1 MHFVGRRVPQRAA
14 GTALPAGKRHFLPT
28 AEWREV
34 ERDMV
39 CPPGLEYRLDFESGK
54 NFARLAPGGSTPDVG
69 AALPGWLEAAVSAG
83 GGARA
88 GAAAGAAAG
97 ARELRNAVTWG
108 GRAAVEAALGGAA
121 AHPRGLLAE
130 QLGDAAAQGDLPIV
144 ETLLRHGA
152 PADGDDGAPGAATT
166 PLHRACQEG
175 HEHVAA
181 ALVAALGSRERAFA
195 RNGGGLTPFELAR
208 ARDLGGVARRLEA
221 QVDARWPRV

>member
-1 MHFVGRRVPQRAA
+1 MHFFGRRVPQRAA

-34 ERDMV
+34 EGDMV

-97 ARELRNAVTWG
+97 ARS
-108 GRAAVEAALGGAA
+108 GASA
-121 AHPRGLLAE
+121 
-130 QLGDAAAQGDLPIV
+130 DAASPRASTSLRVTSPSAQASS
-144 ETLLRHGA
+144 T
-152 PADGDDGAPGAATT
+152 
-166 PLHRACQEG
+166 
-175 HEHVAA
+175 
-181 ALVAALGSRERAFA
+181 SS
-195 RNGGGLTPFELAR
+195 
-208 ARDLGGVARRLEA
+208 
-221 QVDARWPRV
+221 DAEKRSVIL